1 MPVLQCY
8 FDDSGATEA
17 AGESVALGGG
27 LGEEAGWGRL
37 VEEWE
42 PIIRDSGMGWFHAT
56 EWRSQENQLGGH
68 WRQLIDIMNNRLI
81 AYVGCV
87 VPAHAVEM
95 LKKWKADNREQET
108 DVPAAWAREW
118 AAFET
123 DPLSVS
129 LSWCLLY
136 VSEIT
141 RAKRGGKVSLTFAK
155 TDRLQARSDRLSA
168 MMAMVEK
175 ARDDF
180 GSKQLDGEPRA
191 LIQLQVADLV
201 AYELTAYRHY
211 PEVRW
216 QYQMLRKKL
225 RQHVADPPRL
235 ANLWGL

>member
-1 MPVLQCY
+1 MHALHCY
-8 FDDSGATEA
+8 FDDSSATEA

-27 LGEEAGWGRL
+27 VGEEAGWCRL

-42 PIIRDSGMGWFHAT
+42 PIIRDSGMGWFRAT
-56 EWRSQENQLGGH
+56 EWRSQRNQLDGH
-68 WRQLIDIMNNRLI
+68 WRQLIEIMDNRLI

-95 LKKWKADNREQET
+95 LKKWKADDREQEM
-108 DVPAAWAREW
+108 DVPAAWVREW
-118 AAFET
+118 AAFEN

-136 VSEIT
+136 VSNIT
-141 RAKRGGKVSLTFAK
+141 RAKRGGKASLTFAK
-155 TDRLQARSDRLSA
+155 TNRLRARSDQLAA
-168 MMAMVEK
+168 MMAMAEQ

-180 GSKQLDGEPRA
+180 GSKRLDGDPRA
-191 LIQLQVADLV
+191 LIQLQAADLV
-201 AYELTAYRHY
+201 AYELTAYRRY
-211 PEVRW
+211 AEVRW

-225 RQHVADPPRL
+225 KQHVADPPRL